1 MRELAEGHAAWG
13 LPIFGIG
20 EFLRVVRTLEDHC
33 PDPAVAW
40 KRCVRS
46 MRSRAARAPGSC
58 SPGRRFV
65 PLLRGLVLDADAKGN
80 LVFDA
85 QVAAVCLEH
94 GATTILTQD
103 RDYHRFPGITV
114 RGIV

>member
-1 MRELAEGHAAWG
+1 
-13 LPIFGIG
+13 
-20 EFLRVVRTLEDHC
+20 
-33 PDPAVAW
+33 
-40 KRCVRS
+40 
-46 MRSRAARAPGSC
+46 
-58 SPGRRFV
+58 
-65 PLLRGLVLDADAKGN
+65 VLDADAKGN